1 MTRSRELRLVLI
13 VAALAVALISWTGA
27 SFAASDLGKKAEV
40 EVSEEMKGEMAHADQ
55 GAKLVDLGKRFLNFG
70 ILAIALI
77 FILRKP
83 LKTFFGDRTR
93 QIKNEFDDLESRK
106 SEARK
111 QFEEIQQKLK
121 DIEKEREAIIA
132 RFVKEGEAEKQKIVD
147 NAHKMGKRI
156 EEQAQLTINQ
166 EVKKA
171 KENLQTEIADMAAQM
186 AEDIIKQ
193 NMKPDDQKRLASE
206 YVEKVVE
213 AS

>member
-1 MTRSRELRLVLI
+1 MTRSREFRLMLI
-13 VAALAVALISWTGA
+13 VAALAVVLFSWTGA
-27 SFAASDLGKKAEV
+27 SFASSNLGDKAEV
-40 EVSEEMKGEMAHADQ
+40 EVTEEMKGEAPH
-55 GAKLVDLGKRFLNFG
+55 GHESAKLVDLGKRFLNFG

-93 QIKNEFDDLESRK
+93 QIKSEFDDLESRK
-106 SEARK
+106 TEARK

-121 DIEKEREAIIA
+121 DIEKEREVIIA
-132 RFVKEGEAEKQKIVD
+132 RFVKEGEAEKQKIVE
-147 NAHKMGKRI
+147 NAQKMSKRI
-156 EEQAQLTINQ
+156 EEQAKLTINQ

-171 KENLQTEIADMAAQM
+171 KENLQTEIADMATQM
-186 AEDIIKQ
+186 AEDMIKQ
-193 NMKPDDQKRLASE
+193 NMKPEDQKRLISE